1 MSDELYNFLSNT
13 LGRQCGLNA
22 DWISFAWRIGW
33 GDRYICLNED
43 DDSILVV
50 RRFSEDDQVEDEI
63 LHTFDSDQE
72 NEVISWLTAL
82 SALNAL
88 AR

>member
-22 DWISFAWRIGW
+22 DWISFAWRIGC

-43 DDSILVV
+43 DDSMLFV
-50 RRFSEDDQVEDEI
+50 RRFLVDDQVEDDI
-63 LHTFDSDQE
+63 LYTFEKDQE
-72 NEVISWLTAL
+72 NDVISWLTAL
-82 SALNAL
+82 SALAAL
-88 AR
+88 C